1 MGVAEN
7 IGNAMSLKILTDD
20 TKKVIYRSE
29 VRSAL
34 DHNATNLRI
43 DNIFEDETAKV
54 FVKSM
59 QKGIGDAAEATQHQN
74 ANAGPTDGC
83 NGERDSQR

>member
-7 IGNAMSLKILTDD
+7 IGNAMTFKIHTDN

-29 VRSAL
+29 VHSAL
-34 DHNATNLRI
+34 EHNATNNLRI
-43 DNIFEDETAKV
+43 VNIFDDETTKV

-59 QKGIGDAAEATQHQN
+59 KKGV
-74 ANAGPTDGC
+74 
-83 NGERDSQR
+83 RDRLTPLKIKL